1 MMASEAFFELL
12 VWSALGI
19 TLVGPLLLI
28 ALLVRDWRA
37 GKLW

>member
-1 MMASEAFFELL
+1 MMASETFFSLL

-19 TLVGPLLLI
+19 TLAGPLILVGLLI
-28 ALLVRDWRA
+28 RDWRA